1 MIRRRIKF
9 IALLGCLLIILAG
22 CSKKWAAIGAAAA
35 AVGVGTYA
43 YIKGDLKRT
52 YDVNMEKAYDAAV
65 KAVSQLK
72 LTTESKTHDAFNGI
86 IKGKMADGKNFQINL
101 KRLADNVTEIGV
113 RIGTFGN
120 RETSETIHDKIL
132 SNLEPS

>member
-1 MIRRRIKF
+1 MIRKRIEL
-9 IALLGCLLIILAG
+9 IAILGCLLIVLAG

-52 YDVNMEKAYDAAV
+52 YDVNMEKSYAAAV
-65 KAVSQLK
+65 KAASQLK

-86 IKGKMADGKNFQINL
+86 IKGKMADGKRFQIKL
-101 KRLADNVTEIGV
+101 KRLAENVTEIGV

-120 RETSETIHDKIL
+120 RDTSEAIHDKIL
-132 SNLEPS
+132 ANLNPS

>member
-9 IALLGCLLIILAG
+9 IAIFGCLLIVVAG
-22 CSKKWAAIGAAAA
+22 CSRKWAVIGAAAA

-43 YIKGDLKRT
+43 YIKGNLKRT

-65 KAVSQLK
+65 KAASQLK

-86 IKGKMADGKNFQINL
+86 IQGKMADGTSFQIEL
-101 KRLADNVTEIGV
+101 KRLADNVTEIAV
-113 RIGTFGN
+113 RVGTFGN
-120 RETSETIHDKIL
+120 RERSETIHDKIL
-132 SNLEPS
+132 SNSEPS